1 MTTRLPRVRSL
12 PGVVLLLCAVL
23 GLTGC
28 GTGGPSKKGDVSRG
42 RDLFVNGANG
52 KQSCASCHTLAAA
65 GAAGTIGPNLDNA
78 FASDR
83 AQHFEQIT
91 IQQVVLDQIRDP
103 ACYDKSDPRRCMPS
117 NLVSGSEAEDVAAY
131 VASVAGT
138 GAAPAPPPAAPP
150 SPPPPPGPPPSG
162 AAATGEM
169 LYTSLGC
176 KACHSLTGAKGIGP
190 TFKGLAGSQVKLTGG
205 QTVTASDAYLLESI
219 LDPDKQI
226 VDGFVK
232 GIMSATIKPGSVSK
246 ADADALVAFIKT
258 LK

>member
-1 MTTRLPRVRSL
+1 MRSL
-12 PGVVLLLCAVL
+12 PGVVLLLGAAL
-23 GLTGC
+23 ALAGC
-28 GTGGPSKKGDVSRG
+28 GTGGPSKKGDTTLG
-42 RDLFVNGANG
+42 KQIFLNGANG
-52 KQSCASCHTLAAA
+52 KQSCASCHTLSEA

-78 FASDR
+78 FGFARS
-83 AQHFEQIT
+83 QHFEQST

-117 NLVSGSEAEDVAAY
+117 NLVSSSEAQDVAAY

-138 GAAPAPPPAAPP
+138 GAAPGPPPAAPP
-150 SPPPPPGPPPSG
+150 PAPPPGPPPAG
-162 AAATGEM
+162 AAAQGQM
-169 LYTSLGC
+169 LYTKLGC
-176 KACHSLTGAKGIGP
+176 TACHSLNGAKGIGP
-190 TFKGLAGSQVKLTGG
+190 TFKGLAGSQVKLTNG

-226 VDGFVK
+226 VDGFSK

-246 ADADALVAFIKT
+246 ADAAALVAFIKT